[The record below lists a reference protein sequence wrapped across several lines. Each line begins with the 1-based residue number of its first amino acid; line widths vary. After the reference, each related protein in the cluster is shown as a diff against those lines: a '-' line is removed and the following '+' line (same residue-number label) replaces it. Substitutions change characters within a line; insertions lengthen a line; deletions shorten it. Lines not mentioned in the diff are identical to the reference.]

1 MPIPNFQGTHLLSP
15 AKFFFFFFLVG
26 IALRLGHFLGIG
38 LSSQHQDVDSSNP
51 APSFNTWK
59 STREWDPPL
68 PTRVSQITSLLAPHP
83 KMGADFCAQTQLL
96 RLKILVLQ
104 SSPHHTSPTAPASL
118 TDASAANLSPLW
130 QSTHTACLAVPLLLV

>member
-15 AKFFFFFFLVG
+15 AKFFFWFCPKTGSLLGNRAQQSAPGRGQLEPSSKLQHVKIDKRVG
-26 IALRLGHFLGIG
+26 
-38 LSSQHQDVDSSNP
+38 
-51 APSFNTWK
+51 
-59 STREWDPPL
+59 PPL
-68 PTRVSQITSLLAPHP
+68 PTRVSQITSLLAPPHP

-118 TDASAANLSPLW
+118 TDASAANLSPL
-130 QSTHTACLAVPLLLV
+130 

>member
-15 AKFFFFFFLVG
+15 AKFFFFFLVG

-51 APSFNTWK
+51 APNFNTWK
-59 STREWDPPL
+59 STREWDPIGNTCLPNHEPL
-68 PTRVSQITSLLAPHP
+68 GPPHP